1 MTTAKEKQKKPNTIS
16 VLLLLTAAALAGTVL
31 FGVLFQTCARGVFLT
46 LHISFS
52 TIFYHFFM
60 RILVAAAVTAYGRSR
75 GFSPDAAWYRPRR
88 WEAAL
93 YRRLRV
99 KRWKTKLIT
108 ARPEQ
113 FDLRRQ
119 SYAELLRNMTQ
130 AELGHTIM
138 MALSFVPLLWIPVFG
153 AAPVFLITSILACAM
168 DAPFV
173 MIQRYNRP
181 RVQRLMQQAQL
192 HTK

>member
-1 MTTAKEKQKKPNTIS
+1 MMTAKQKKPNTIS
-16 VLLLLTAAALAGTVL
+16 ILLLLTAAALAGTVL
-31 FGVLFQTCARGVFLT
+31 FGVLFHSCAWDIFLT
-46 LHISFS
+46 LHISFL

-113 FDLRRQ
+113 FDIHRW
-119 SYAELLRNMTQ
+119 SYADLLRNMTQ
-130 AELGHTIM
+130 AELGHTLM
-138 MALSFVPLLWIPVFG
+138 MALSFVPLLWIPTFG

-181 RVQRLMQQAQL
+181 RVQRLMQQAHL